1 MACDTGVT
9 MQSIGLIGGMSWES
23 TSHYYSNIN
32 RAIGAA
38 KGGLHS
44 APLWLHS
51 VDFAPIEVL
60 QREGKW
66 EEAGQKLAYVAQQ
79 LERSGAQGIALC
91 TNTMHKVAPLICK
104 AITVPFLHIATAT
117 AQVLLKHNVTE
128 ILLLGT
134 RFTMQEPFYKEILTQ
149 HGITVHVP
157 EKVEELDR
165 IIFEE
170 LCKGKV
176 CASSKAY
183 YVRTIQEHLC
193 THPTTQGVVL
203 GCTEIG
209 MLLEPSDA
217 PISLFD
223 TTTIHVDAIVKFMLS

>member
-1 MACDTGVT
+1 

-23 TSHYYSNIN
+23 TSHYYTKIN
-32 RAIGAA
+32 RAIGRA

-51 VDFAPIEVL
+51 VDFAPIEAL

-66 EEAGQKLAYVAQQ
+66 EEAGQKLVHIARH

-91 TNTMHKVAPLICK
+91 TNTMHKVAPLICG
-104 AITVPFLHIATAT
+104 AITVPFLHIASAT
-117 AQVLLKHNVTE
+117 AQTLLENKVTE

-134 RFTMQEPFYKEILTQ
+134 RFTMQEPFYKEVLTQ

-157 EKVEELDR
+157 EETKELDR

-176 CASSKAY
+176 CNSSKSY
-183 YVRTIQEHLC
+183 YQRTILEHLRLC
-193 THPTTQGVVL
+193 PTTQGVVL

-209 MLLEPSDA
+209 MLLEVSDA
-217 PISLFD
+217 PIPLFD
-223 TTTIHVDAIVKFMLS
+223 TTDIHVDAIVKFILS